1 LSFARSQVAVFSAP
15 GTAAGE
21 SSQAGGIVAPWL
33 FGFLIGTGF
42 WESGFLGY
50 AFGAALML
58 IAAVVAALFA
68 VRAERASLE
77 HVARPLAA
85 EYPQHGAGGA

>member
-1 LSFARSQVAVFSAP
+1 LFA
-15 GTAAGE
+15 
-21 SSQAGGIVAPWL
+21 
-33 FGFLIGTGF
+33 FLIGTGS

-50 AFGAALML
+50 ALGAALML
-58 IAAVVAALFA
+58 IAAVVATLFA